1 MSEEK
6 NQESMASDAPMENQ
20 ENAQLKQEIEN
31 LKKKNY
37 ELIGKMQKKELM
49 EVPED
54 YKEHV
59 EFKRKSEQDELER
72 KGQYTEA
79 RTKLED
85 QFRERSTEKD
95 KKIAELQTKLRELEL
110 VSPAVQALSEIVH
123 DPNLVLNNFLP

>member
-20 ENAQLKQEIEN
+20 ENAQLKQEIES

-54 YKEHV
+54 YKELV
-59 EFKRKSEQDELER
+59 KEIIVNSKKAMEQATPVTRPEIDIELTDEDVVYGEDMLE
-72 KGQYTEA
+72 
-79 RTKLED
+79 
-85 QFRERSTEKD
+85 
-95 KKIAELQTKLRELEL
+95 AEPLEL
-110 VSPAVQALSEIVH
+110 
-123 DPNLVLNNFLP
+123 DDFK

>member
-20 ENAQLKQEIEN
+20 ENAQLKQEIES

-54 YKEHV
+54 YKELV

-79 RTKLED
+79 RTKL
-85 QFRERSTEKD
+85 
-95 KKIAELQTKLRELEL
+95 
-110 VSPAVQALSEIVH
+110 
-123 DPNLVLNNFLP
+123 